1 MSAMQVPAKRVR
13 VPAEH
18 DHHAACW
25 LAAPYRDDEW
35 ADLAAA
41 KKEHEALVLAIAET
55 ERVELITHQPTA
67 SQLAHV
73 NIRVHDLPYGDSW
86 TRDTGPVFAFADDAL
101 VALSFRFDGWGG
113 KYLMDGDA
121 ALSEA
126 IAKAASMPIRTFD
139 FVLEGGA
146 VEFDGEATLL
156 TTPCLSLPNR
166 NPPADLRAK
175 VKRAFDVDAV
185 IEIEGQLANDHT
197 DGHIDTIARFVK
209 PGEVV
214 CMRGGMDDPNG
225 AMLLAIEEQLSGAVD
240 ARGRRLLVHTIP
252 SAGLVRGAD
261 GELLAASYCNYYL
274 ANAQVIVPQYGVPN
288 DESALSAIAAL
299 FPKRRVRGL
308 SSRAIIEGGGSFHC
322 ITQQQ
327 PSQQPSL

>member
-1 MSAMQVPAKRVR
+1 MQAPAKRVH

-35 ADLAAA
+35 ADVAAA

-55 ERVELITHQPTA
+55 ERVELITHQPT
-67 SQLAHV
+67 LAEVAHPNV
-73 NIRVHDLPYGDSW
+73 RIHDLPYGDSW
-86 TRDTGPVFAFADDAL
+86 TRDTGPIFALADDAP

-121 ALSEA
+121 SLSDA
-126 IAKAASMPIRTFD
+126 IAKVACIPTRAFD

-146 VEFDGEATLL
+146 VEFDGEGTLL

-166 NPPADLRAK
+166 KPPADLRAQ
-175 VKRAFDVDAV
+175 VKRAFDVDEV

-240 ARGRRLLVHTIP
+240 AKGRRLVVHTIP
-252 SAGLVRGAD
+252 SPGLAVGAD
-261 GELLAASYCNYYL
+261 GDLLAASYCNYYL
-274 ANAQVIVPQYGVPN
+274 ANDQVIVPQYGVPN
-288 DESALSAIAAL
+288 DGAALSAIGTL
-299 FPKRRVRGL
+299 FPERRALGL

-327 PSQQPSL
+327 PSL